1 MSIATFWQWIM
12 VHVLSHCSFLAGE
25 AAKSMFPVSVNG
37 PSPEQDFEVNGAT
50 LAKNF
55 PPA

>member
-1 MSIATFWQWIM
+1 M
-12 VHVLSHCSFLAGE
+12 FL
-25 AAKSMFPVSVNG
+25 VSVNG

-50 LAKNF
+50 NAENF

>member
-1 MSIATFWQWIM
+1 M
-12 VHVLSHCSFLAGE
+12 
-25 AAKSMFPVSVNG
+25 SMFLVSVNG